1 MVWIR
6 GDVKVFLYC
15 PTRGSFV
22 RYSLSYEVFS
32 LYFKDINRA
41 SWLFV
46 FPLFMYG
53 RYLFPLIISV
63 QNTLLVQPKKKKKK
77 EQKTKNE
84 KQKTKEH
91 QSSIISR
98 GLEMPGEIVDK
109 GSSCLTS

>member
-22 RYSLSYEVFS
+22 RYSLSYEIFS

-53 RYLFPLIISV
+53 RYLFPLDYFCSKHPTCSG
-63 QNTLLVQPKKKKKK
+63 QKKKKK

-98 GLEMPGEIVDK
+98 DLEILGEIVDK